1 MLEIA
6 GPRVAAA
13 FDGRV
18 LELFFPDGSRRIHA
32 SQIAAAEVGRGGGLL
47 LDDRGPVLHVRLVS
61 GERVAVSFA
70 GGREQIVQRLVDAL
84 NVRELRPS

>member
-18 LELFFPDGSRRIHA
+18 LELFFPDVSRRIHV
-32 SQIAAAEVGRGGGLL
+32 SQIAAAELGRGGLL
-47 LDDRGPVLHVRLVS
+47 LDGEGPALHVRLGT
-61 GERVAVSFA
+61 GERVVMSFA
-70 GGREQIVQRLVDAL
+70 AGRERSVQQLVDAL
-84 NVRELRPS
+84 NAHELRPS

>member
-32 SQIAAAEVGRGGGLL
+32 TQIAAAELGRGGLL
-47 LDDRGPVLHVRLVS
+47 LDDGGPALHVRLIS

-70 GGREQIVQRLVDAL
+70 SGEERGVQSLVDAL
-84 NVRELRPS
+84 NASELRPT

>member
-32 SQIAAAEVGRGGGLL
+32 SQIADAELGRGGLL
-47 LDDRGPVLHVRLVS
+47 LDGGGPALRVRLVS
-61 GERVAVSFA
+61 GERVSVSFA
-70 GGREQIVQRLVDAL
+70 AGREALVGRLVDAL
-84 NVRELRPS
+84 NESELRPG

>member
-32 SQIAAAEVGRGGGLL
+32 TQIAAAELGRGGLL
-47 LDDRGPVLHVRLVS
+47 LDGGGPALHVRLLS
-61 GERVAVSFA
+61 GERLTVSFA
-70 GGREQIVQRLVDAL
+70 SGRESGVQSLVDAL
-84 NVRELRPS
+84 NASELRPT

>member
-32 SQIAAAEVGRGGGLL
+32 SQIVDAELGRGGLL
-47 LDDRGPVLHVRLVS
+47 LDGGGPALHVRLVS

-70 GGREQIVQRLVDAL
+70 AGAEHVVQRLVDAL
-84 NVRELRPS
+84 NTCQLRPN